1 MFPIDDCKVMGWIQQ
16 EADTTV
22 ITLHPRI
29 AALVKA
35 EAERCKLW
43 DKSAA
48 PDGIVNEILWL
59 ALRGGD
65 TEKHFLNH
73 S

>member
-1 MFPIDDCKVMGWIQQ
+1 MAATQDESI
-16 EADTTV
+16 V

-29 AALVKA
+29 AALVHA

-43 DKSAA
+43 DKAA
-48 PDGIVNEILWL
+48 DPDGIVNELLWL
-59 ALRGGD
+59 ALRSGD